1 MRDMLHELL
10 GEQAGGGISR
20 RTRGPA
26 AGGGQRA
33 DVAEA
38 IGGIY
43 QIQAYPDSNSLVVIC
58 KTEESFKFLDSL
70 IMDLD
75 QPVFPGIPVVIE
87 LKHADAEQVADQV
100 NAIFAPA
107 GSRVDIQRRATGLE
121 GIDIAGPAGADAGT
135 ATTGREGEEGGT
147 ITFPWQQ
154 GRQADDETPESPLIG
169 KIRVVPIHRQNAV
182 MILAAPEYRDA
193 VRDIIVDQLDKPG
206 RQVMISAIIAEVEL
220 SDDLALGLRWGSN
233 LPPAVG
239 DNRIGA
245 TGGFEGV
252 RDDILGG
259 FFNNSGVLTVNANL
273 SVLIEALAQKT
284 KIRILQEPVV
294 FTSDNQEAS
303 FFQGQDVPI
312 RQSTQGNQGFISDSF
327 EYQAVGIGLNA
338 RPRITTQGDV
348 DMEIN
353 LVISNI
359 NIAATAASGADA
371 PFFDRRET
379 TTQVIVQDGQTIV
392 ISGILR
398 DQESRVKRKVPLL
411 GDIPLVGGLFTS
423 IDNETTRTELLA
435 FVTPYVVENPDENDV
450 NFNERARQRLENLS
464 KPLKE
469 QERSEP
475 EEQIRRRLLQ
485 PAIDKGRIPAE
496 ALDELNEG

>member
-1 MRDMLHELL
+1 
-10 GEQAGGGISR
+10 
-20 RTRGPA
+20 
-26 AGGGQRA
+26 
-33 DVAEA
+33 VAEA

-70 IMDLD
+70 ILDLD
-75 QPVFPGIPVVIE
+75 QPVFPGIPVVVE

-135 ATTGREGEEGGT
+135 AQTGREGEEGGT

-154 GRQADDETPESPLIG
+154 GRQAEDQTPESPLIG
-169 KIRVVPIHRQNAV
+169 KVRIVPIHRQNAV

-193 VRDIIVDQLDKPG
+193 VRDIIIDQLDKPG

-220 SDDLALGLRWGSN
+220 TDELALGLRWGN
-233 LPPAVG
+233 IPGPIG
-239 DNRIGA
+239 DNSIGA
-245 TGGFEGV
+245 ELGFEGIA
-252 RDDILGG
+252 DDILSG
-259 FFNNSGVLTVNANL
+259 FFTGGGTLTVNADL
-273 SVLIEALAQKT
+273 AVVLDALDQKT

-312 RQSTQGNQGFISDSF
+312 RQSTQGSQGFISDSF
-327 EYQAVGIGLNA
+327 DYQAVGIGLNA
-338 RPRITTQGDV
+338 RPRITKEGDV

-359 NIAATAASGADA
+359 DIAATAVSGAGA

-411 GDIPLVGGLFTS
+411 GDIPLVGALFTS
-423 IDNETTRTELLA
+423 VDNETTRTELLA
-435 FVTPYVVENPDENDV
+435 FVTPYVVETPDENDR

-464 KPLKE
+464 SPLEE

-485 PAIDKGRIPAE
+485 PAIDKGRIPAD
-496 ALDELNEG
+496 ALDQLEEG